1 MNRWLAPG
9 VGGCAAAVILTA
21 LWEAGAQTPSTA
33 ASAASVSKGE
43 DWGTPDG
50 GAVVIKP
57 GGKLFSILCD
67 DITNKTSIFSE
78 GRVVSET
85 GPMDGEH
92 SYKLSATT
100 PGQVGWRFEVLAH
113 PDGTGE
119 LWFTRGKD
127 HHLVAKLKK

>member
-9 VGGCAAAVILTA
+9 VGGCVAAVLLTA
-21 LWEAGAQTPSTA
+21 LWQAGEQASPSSPPA
-33 ASAASVSKGE
+33 ASAAKGE

-57 GGKLFSILCD
+57 GGATYSILCD
-67 DITNKTSIFSE
+67 DVTDKSSVFSE

-92 SYKLSATT
+92 TYRLKPTT
-100 PGQVGWRFEVLAH
+100 PGQESWSFEIIAK
-113 PDGTGE
+113 PDGAGE
-119 LWFTRGKD
+119 LWVTKAGAR
-127 HHLVAKLKK
+127 HLVAPLKK